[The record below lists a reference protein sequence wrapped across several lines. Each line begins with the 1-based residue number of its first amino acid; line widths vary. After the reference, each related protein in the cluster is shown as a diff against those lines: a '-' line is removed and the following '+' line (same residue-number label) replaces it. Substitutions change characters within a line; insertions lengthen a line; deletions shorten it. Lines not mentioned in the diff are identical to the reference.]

1 MGLLWAKATVACV
14 SGVPI
19 MILARSSNR
28 WPGGLRLA
36 IALALS
42 ASLLAIAPAPA
53 SAGGDAGAVA
63 AGIIGG
69 VALGALAVGAARPA
83 GPPPR
88 RYYADPEPVYYPAP
102 PPPPRY
108 YEAPVCGWEMRRA
121 WDGYRWVRERVRVCD

>member
-1 MGLLWAKATVACV
+1 
-14 SGVPI
+14 
-19 MILARSSNR
+19 MIPARSSNVH
-28 WPGGLRLA
+28 PTGLRLGA
-36 IALALS
+36 VLALS
-42 ASLLAIAPAPA
+42 ASLLAAVPAPA

-88 RYYADPEPVYYPAP
+88 RFYSEPEPVYYPAP

-108 YEAPVCGWEMRRA
+108 YEEPACGWEMRRS